1 MITGASGCIGYELY
15 KYFSKNRDYRVITT
29 ARSEIPESVEHVV
42 FDFLTEDFDAVFS
55 MFRPDIIFHCA
66 AMIPDKNVAD
76 SIVATVNEKIDG
88 IIIEYCLQ
96 YTYVKLLY
104 LSGTSLYVLD
114 NDYFFDEECPISKNI
129 SSEYLSEKVFYEHL
143 IKKNCNNYTIFR
155 ISSPYSLFQR
165 HNNVLKLFMENAF
178 FRQHITYFGSGQR
191 TQDFIHVRD
200 IAIAAEKSIIC
211 RDSDV
216 FNIASGVPI
225 SMYDLA
231 YLIANV
237 AHEVCGIS
245 VDICSSGMVDPQE
258 SYRANISIEKAK
270 KILGWQPRANL
281 REELKIWFRYLS
293 QKR

>member
-76 SIVATVNEKIDG
+76 SIVAVTNREIDDKI
-88 IIIEYCLQ
+88 ITYCLKDIE
-96 YTYVKLLY
+96 TKLI
-104 LSGTSLYVLD
+104 
-114 NDYFFDEECPISKNI
+114 YFSTVSFYKLEDKIVNTEESMSDERLNK
-129 SSEYLSEKVFYEHL
+129 YFSEKLFSEHL
-143 IKKNCNNYTIFR
+143 IKSNCKNYIIFR
-155 ISSPYSLFQR
+155 VSSPYSILQR
-165 HNNVLKLFMENAF
+165 HNNVLKLFVENAF
-178 FRQHITYFGSGQR
+178 FRQKVTYFGSGKR
-191 TQDFIHVRD
+191 TQDFIHVSD
-200 IAIAAEKSIIC
+200 VALAAERSIIC

-245 VDICSSGMVDPQE
+245 VDICSSGMDDPQALH
-258 SYRANISIEKAK
+258 RANISIEKAK